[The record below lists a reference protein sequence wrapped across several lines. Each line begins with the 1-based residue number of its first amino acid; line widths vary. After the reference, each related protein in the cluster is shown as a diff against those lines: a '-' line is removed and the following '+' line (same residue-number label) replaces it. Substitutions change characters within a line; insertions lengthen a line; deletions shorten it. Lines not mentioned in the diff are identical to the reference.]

1 MRFALRRP
9 NSLQETPGGLLCP
22 DPVAH
27 CRRRR
32 SRRAHVHGGPPVLV
46 HVRAKRGSSHRRVR
60 RRGRLPL
67 AVGRL
72 RRAVAPPDERFR
84 DWSGAGRVVRFLAL
98 LLRDGSLGRSPAVA
112 DLGGSL
118 PTRLLDAL
126 AKRYRDVRPSPAA
139 AAPPP
144 PPPPPVEGVVGE
156 TATCSIGEIA
166 SIGPSS
172 NAPAVA
178 AAASSGSSSGRR
190 GGVRRVGGARARRQT
205 IDIVRDI
212 DGDSPLRGEL
222 VLQRPPPPRLLR
234 LFLLLA
240 PRHPRRGVRPERHQ
254 VESTAVGARATR
266 GGAGRGREVGRN
278 PRSVSRTSSPAITP
292 RARARRAPCRTAAAS
307 RRARFAR
314 CSRA

>member
-1 MRFALRRP
+1 MRFASSRP
-9 NSLQETPGGLLCP
+9 NSLQETPRLLLRLRPSC
-22 DPVAH
+22 AAAG
-27 CRRRR
+27 RR

-60 RRGRLPL
+60 GVRRLPL
-67 AVGRL
+67 AVGL

-84 DWSGAGRVVRFLAL
+84 DWSGAGRMVRFLAL

-112 DLGGSL
+112 NLGGSL

-139 AAPPP
+139 AA
-144 PPPPPVEGVVGE
+144 
-156 TATCSIGEIA
+156 
-166 SIGPSS
+166 
-172 NAPAVA
+172 A
-178 AAASSGSSSGRR
+178 AAAGRGGGRNRDLFNRRDRLDRPFVERARGRRRRSSSSSSSGRR
-190 GGVRRVGGARARRQT
+190 SGVRRVGGARARRQT

-222 VLQRPPPPRLLR
+222 VLQRSPPPRLLR

-254 VESTAVGARATR
+254 FESTAVGARATR

-278 PRSVSRTSSPAITP
+278 PRSVSGRPH
-292 RARARRAPCRTAAAS
+292 RQ
-307 RRARFAR
+307 
-314 CSRA
+314 